1 MPQTHPCLRFL
12 LFFSVILSA
21 DAAQAQDQL
30 GMRLERY
37 AGIYS
42 AGINP
47 ANTAFT
53 PHNWEEVCLMPI
65 CL

>member
-1 MPQTHPCLRFL
+1 MRTILARTPIWL
-12 LFFSVILSA
+12 LFALLFLPKIIFS
-21 DAAQAQDQL
+21 QEQL

-53 PHNWEEVCLMPI
+53 PA
-65 CL
+65 